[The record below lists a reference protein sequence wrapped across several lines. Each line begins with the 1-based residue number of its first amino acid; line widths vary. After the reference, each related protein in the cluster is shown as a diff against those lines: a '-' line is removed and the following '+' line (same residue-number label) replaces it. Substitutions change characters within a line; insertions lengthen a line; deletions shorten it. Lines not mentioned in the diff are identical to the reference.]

1 MAAKPR
7 KRDRFKSLFY
17 HDEARVSDSSL
28 ASVAATPA
36 TPSSEDD
43 TLISGESSDTHR
55 AHARYIDAAKLL
67 EQAIKDFAGSRKQ
80 QFEFPELKG
89 EPDFNDL
96 AFREKFNTA
105 LEAFKP
111 SGKNVGTWGKYR
123 HAMQSLFTALS
134 PFAHNFLTIAIQ
146 GAAVFIKVFLR

>member
-1 MAAKPR
+1 MATKAR

-28 ASVAATPA
+28 SSVPA
-36 TPSSEDD
+36 TPSNEED
-43 TLISGESSDTHR
+43 TLIPGVSSDTQR

-89 EPDFNDL
+89 EPDFNDV

-111 SGKNVGTWGKYR
+111 AGKNIGTWGKCR
-123 HAMQSLFTALS
+123 HALQSLFTALS
-134 PFAHNFLTIAIQ
+134 PFSKNFLQIAIQ
-146 GAAVFIKVFLR
+146 GAAVFIKVFFR

>member
-28 ASVAATPA
+28 SSVPA
-36 TPSSEDD
+36 TPSNEED
-43 TLISGESSDTHR
+43 TLIPGVSSDTQR

-67 EQAIKDFAGSRKQ
+67 EQAIEDFAGSRKQ

-96 AFREKFNTA
+96 VFRKKFNTA

-111 SGKNVGTWGKYR
+111 SGKNVGTWGKCR
-123 HAMQSLFTALS
+123 HALQSLFTAIS

-146 GAAVFIKVFLR
+146 GAAVFIKVFLC